1 MPDDQQLDSLQERL
15 GYRFRDKAFLIEA
28 LSHSSY
34 VNENSDAGASS
45 NERMEFLG
53 DSVLGLL
60 ITQYLFERYPDCPEG
75 ELTLM
80 KSVLVSEGTLAGI
93 AQRIEI
99 GSCLSLGKGEAAS
112 GGAERASNLSNA
124 LEAMLAAI
132 YLDAGLE
139 ETRCVTVGLFGEDL
153 EKIATTL
160 HSLNY
165 KNLLQHYSQEH
176 EGAIPEYVMLGS
188 HGPQHEKLFEIEVR
202 IKGAPLGKGSGRSK
216 KEAEQEA
223 ARIALDVL
231 GVQ

>member
-1 MPDDQQLDSLQERL
+1 MPDDQQFDRLQERL
-15 GYRFRDKAFLIEA
+15 GYRFGNKTLLIEA

-34 VNENSDAGASS
+34 VNENADADASS

-60 ITQYLFERYPDCPEG
+60 ITQYLFAHYPDCSEG

-80 KSVLVSEGTLAGI
+80 KSVLVSEVTLAGI
-93 AQRIEI
+93 AQRIEL
-99 GSCLSLGKGEAAS
+99 GPCLFFGKGEAAS

-124 LEAMLAAI
+124 LEALLAAI
-132 YLDAGLE
+132 YLDTGLE
-139 ETRCVTVGLFGEDL
+139 EVRSITEGLFREDL
-153 EKIATTL
+153 DRIATTR

-165 KNLLQHYSQEH
+165 KNLLQHYSQER
-176 EGAIPEYVMLGS
+176 EGAIPEYVLLGS
-188 HGPQHEKLFEIEVR
+188 HGPQHEKFFEIEVR
-202 IKGAPLGKGSGRSK
+202 IKDAPLGKGSGRSK

-223 ARIALDVL
+223 ARAALDAL

>member
-1 MPDDQQLDSLQERL
+1 MPDDQQLDSFQERL
-15 GYRFRDKAFLIEA
+15 GYRFGERALLIEA

-34 VNENSDAGASS
+34 VNENPDAGVSS

-60 ITQYLFERYPDCPEG
+60 ITQYLFEHYPDFPEG

-93 AQRIEI
+93 AQRIEL
-99 GSCLSLGKGEAAS
+99 GPCLFLGKGESAS

-124 LEAMLAAI
+124 IEALLAAI
-132 YLDAGLE
+132 YLDRGLE
-139 ETRCVTVGLFGEDL
+139 EARRITEALFIEDL
-153 EKIATTL
+153 ERIATTR

-165 KNLLQHYSQEH
+165 KNLLQHYSQERD
-176 EGAIPEYVMLGS
+176 GAIPEYVMLGS

-202 IKGAPLGKGSGRSK
+202 VKGAPLGRGFGRIK

-223 ARIALDVL
+223 ARFALDAL
-231 GVQ
+231 ESQ

>member
-1 MPDDQQLDSLQERL
+1 MPDDQQLDSFQERL
-15 GYRFRDKAFLIEA
+15 GYRFGERALLIEA

-34 VNENSDAGASS
+34 VNENPDAGVSS

-60 ITQYLFERYPDCPEG
+60 ITQYLFEHYPDFPEG

-93 AQRIEI
+93 AQRIEL
-99 GSCLSLGKGEAAS
+99 GPCLFLGKGESAS

-124 LEAMLAAI
+124 IEALLAAI
-132 YLDAGLE
+132 YLDRGLE
-139 ETRCVTVGLFGEDL
+139 EARRITEALFIEDL
-153 EKIATTL
+153 ERIATTR

-165 KNLLQHYSQEH
+165 KNLLQHYSQERD
-176 EGAIPEYVMLGS
+176 GAIPEYVMLGS

-202 IKGAPLGKGSGRSK
+202 VKGAPLGRGFGRSK

-223 ARIALDVL
+223 ARVALDAL
-231 GVQ
+231 ESQ